1 MAPSLIKAVAA
12 VGCVMQF
19 DPTVRSSR
27 NGESDVCA
35 FVHLYVC
42 MCVCVCLC
50 ACVCVCECVLVCVGV
65 CVCVCVSALAASR
78 VSVR

>member
-42 MCVCVCLC
+42 MCVCVYLCVCVCVRVYVCVNVCLC
-50 ACVCVCECVLVCVGV
+50 VWVCVCVCVCEC
-65 CVCVCVSALAASR
+65 ASC
-78 VSVR
+78 